1 MIHSASDVKL
11 ECNRILTCA
20 EGEAIEVGNS
30 AIIRIIE
37 IGPDEVILEIDKLG
51 DGEFGDGVGPG

>member
-37 IGPDEVILEIDKLG
+37 IGPDEVILEIDEL
-51 DGEFGDGVGPG
+51 GDGVGPG